1 MTAPNRFS
9 KAQQSSSRAEAPN
22 TDDQPY
28 VRIGLVA
35 LTLTFVLL
43 LAWAALAPL
52 RSAVVA
58 TGRLTAA
65 AENQTIEHLDGGLI
79 DEVLVRDGDQVSAG
93 QILLRLDPNPL
104 RIQRDNADSQLFEI
118 QANLERLAAERDGL
132 DELTF
137 SSRLSE
143 ETETDFERDILATQ
157 QALFETRRKAAAA
170 EHAMLVQRAK
180 QADNQIDGLE
190 ELVGTLRKRVA
201 LLDEDLKGLRR
212 LKSDNLVSATKL
224 RETERRR
231 TELVGEIAEREG
243 EIASL
248 GETVSENRQRIELRK
263 REFQRDVAIELRE
276 VQAKAISLT
285 AARQAVADKLS
296 RIDIKAPADGT
307 VKGFDIVTTGAVI
320 NAGDPIMEIV
330 PTDKRYR
337 VQARI
342 SPMDVDALHPGMQAE
357 IRLSAI
363 DGSRN
368 FPVIHADLRGVSA
381 DVFTSEYRDEAYYK
395 ALFAIGDQSM
405 AVLNEENA
413 RLVPGMPVDLYI
425 KTGERTFL
433 DYLTRPLQ
441 DLLARALNE
450 A

>member
-1 MTAPNRFS
+1 MKTLARLS
-9 KAQQSSSRAEAPN
+9 KTKQITPRTEAPS
-22 TDDQPY
+22 TDDRLY
-28 VRIGLVA
+28 VRIGLSA
-35 LTLTFVLL
+35 LTLTFVFL

-65 AENQTIEHLDGGLI
+65 SENQTIEHLDGGLI
-79 DEVLVRDGDQVSAG
+79 DEILVRDGDLVSAG
-93 QILLRLDPNPL
+93 QVLLRLDPQPL

-118 QANLERLAAERDGL
+118 QANLERLAAERAGVG
-132 DELTF
+132 ELTF
-137 SSRLSE
+137 SAQLLESA
-143 ETETDFERDILATQ
+143 ETDFERDILATQ
-157 QALFETRRKAAAA
+157 QALFETRRKAAKT
-170 EHAMLVQRAK
+170 EHAMLAQRAK
-180 QADNQIDGLE
+180 QADNQIEGLKT
-190 ELVGTLRKRVA
+190 LVGTLRQRVS
-201 LLDEDLKGLRR
+201 LLDADLKGLRT
-212 LKSDNLVSATKL
+212 LESDNLVSASKL

-231 TELVGEIAEREG
+231 SELVGEIAEREG

-263 REFQRDVAIELRE
+263 REFQRDVAGELRDL
-276 VQAKAISLT
+276 QAKVISLT

-296 RIDIKAPADGT
+296 RVEIRAPADGT
-307 VKGFDIVTTGAVI
+307 VKGFDIATTGAVI

-330 PTDKRYR
+330 PTDQRYR

-395 ALFAIGDQSM
+395 ALFALGDQSM
-405 AVLNEENA
+405 AVLNKENA